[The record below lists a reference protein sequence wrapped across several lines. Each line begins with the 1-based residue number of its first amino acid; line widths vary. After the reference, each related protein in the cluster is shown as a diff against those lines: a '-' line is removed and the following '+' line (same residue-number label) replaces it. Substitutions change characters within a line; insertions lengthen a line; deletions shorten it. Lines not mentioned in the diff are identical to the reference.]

1 MAVRAVARGALDG
14 RRDGGDGRLPA
25 LGLDHELEALA
36 AAQAEQRRRAEH
48 LRAGA
53 RARRSA
59 RRRPAPAAAR
69 AAAPSSARKT
79 IRIRSENGG

>member
-14 RRDGGDGRLPA
+14 RRDGGDGGLPA

-36 AAQAEQRRRAEH
+36 PAQAEQRRRAQH

-53 RARRSA
+53 RAGAQRVADLTGRRA
-59 RRRPAPAAAR
+59 RRG
-69 AAAPSSARKT
+69 PSSARKT
-79 IRIRSENGG
+79 IRIRSEKGG